1 MRTSPS
7 VTKRKKDNFFA
18 SFEKGNNVTVREAAR
33 LARISVPTAYNWIKQ
48 GRNTKTTNTT
58 TTTAPMTSLQ
68 SAIKPLRDQ
77 VELYKA
83 KIQAIQEAIRT
94 LETL

>member
-1 MRTSPS
+1 MRTNPS

-33 LARISVPTAYNWIKQ
+33 LAKISVPTAYSWIKQ
-48 GRNTKTTNTT
+48 GRNTTTNTT